1 VCQCCV
7 LTCQS
12 IALISLD
19 RDHALGARH
28 PNRGI
33 GSVDDHHELQEE
45 QPPEDAVVP
54 DVEAGHLK
62 RNQLLTLIVSCSI
75 GYLQVDAPNRCG

>member
-1 VCQCCV
+1 M
-7 LTCQS
+7 
-12 IALISLD
+12 ALISLD
-19 RDHALGARH
+19 HDHALGARH